1 MNEATPAAP
10 VAETPAT
17 PPAATPSVTPATVT
31 LTKEEH
37 DQLARD
43 AARAR
48 ENQRKASLYD
58 KIAGKG
64 GSRFHAPVAP
74 AAPSEDERE
83 AAARAE
89 DMKAT
94 QGLMRLASDPS
105 FRDVL
110 DSDPTLRNL
119 LIENPLAVLP
129 MLAPD
134 ALDADDAISLVKE
147 ALSGR
152 RKPAPATPPAKPE
165 TPATPKTPE
174 VPPAGGV
181 NTPDRPANEALEAAK
196 KIPNTEHSIAAMLKV
211 KMGTG
216 KK

>member
-10 VAETPAT
+10 VTEAPVTPT
-17 PPAATPSVTPATVT
+17 AATPSVTTETVT
-31 LTKEEH
+31 LSKEAH
-37 DQLARD
+37 DQLAKD

-74 AAPSEDERE
+74 VAPSDDDRE

-110 DSDPTLRNL
+110 DSDPTLRSM

-134 ALDADDAISLVKE
+134 ALDADDAVSLVKE
-147 ALSGR
+147 ALAGR
-152 RKPAPATPPAKPE
+152 RKPATPAAKPD
-165 TPATPKTPE
+165 TPVTPKTPE

-181 NTPDRPANEALEAAK
+181 NTPDKPVNDALEAARK
-196 KIPNTEHSIAAMLKV
+196 LPNTEHSIAGMLKAR
-211 KMGTG
+211 MGTG